1 VPRHQPERPERQP
14 GNVGKN
20 SPFVFNVLRL
30 EIGESSIP
38 SLAFPANYPSWRSGK
53 NRISG
58 WTRVPWYLQPTCKD
72 GTALMNQL
80 DGVGLMNLTGLCC
93 YLEALGAADPLAR
106 RRGLQALTKSVSEA
120 PLHVRVQFIARH
132 SFNLIIER
140 MQDPVEKCRDIS
152 LGLIT
157 SFVRECS
164 VDDLEH
170 KGRQII
176 SAAIARF
183 GSRPFQEPVE
193 ELRLRYLPCDWI
205 VSRSIF
211 YISK

>member
-1 VPRHQPERPERQP
+1 M
-14 GNVGKN
+14 NVYAYQA
-20 SPFVFNVLRL
+20 L
-30 EIGESSIP
+30 P
-38 SLAFPANYPSWRSGK
+38 SLH
-53 NRISG
+53 ISQTVSLMARTYG
-58 WTRVPWYLQPTCKD
+58 TYSPTCKD
-72 GTALMNQL
+72 GTALNQL

>member
-1 VPRHQPERPERQP
+1 MFRVLFGFSPSGQGQRNNNLKP
-14 GNVGKN
+14 N
-20 SPFVFNVLRL
+20 STFL
-30 EIGESSIP
+30 EKPWGGLEGV
-38 SLAFPANYPSWRSGK
+38 WRG
-53 NRISG
+53 
-58 WTRVPWYLQPTCKD
+58 Q
-72 GTALMNQL
+72 
-80 DGVGLMNLTGLCC
+80 VGLMNLTGLCC

-157 SFVRECS
+157 RFVRECS